1 MSSACK
7 YSSNISAGLTFRECF
22 NLLVVVVMCLLPLET
37 DGTDSHLCVQAIG
50 NHEFDNGVEGLMTP
64 FMKEVKFAVLGAN
77 IRPDDSLA
85 ATFGT
90 SCLPYKIFTVG
101 GEKVGV
107 VGYTSQET
115 PALSRPGESRFVLSV
130 CQTGTVGTSCQR

>member
-1 MSSACK
+1 
-7 YSSNISAGLTFRECF
+7 
-22 NLLVVVVMCLLPLET
+22 
-37 DGTDSHLCVQAIG
+37 
-50 NHEFDNGVEGLMTP
+50 MTP

-130 CQTGTVGTSCQR
+130 CQTGTVGTSCQRCSQVTICLKQEVTKTPFAQRADAVLVILWWTGGEEQAPHVRFQVHI

>member
-1 MSSACK
+1 MLG
-7 YSSNISAGLTFRECF
+7 NRPHF
-22 NLLVVVVMCLLPLET
+22 
-37 DGTDSHLCVQAIG
+37 LCAQAIG
-50 NHEFDNGVEGLMTP
+50 NHEFDNGVDGLMAP
-64 FMKEVKFAVLGAN
+64 FMEDVKFALLSAN

-85 ATFGT
+85 ATFGA

-115 PALSRPGESRFVLSV
+115 PALSKPGESSFCLDW
-130 CQTGTVGTSCQR
+130 CF